1 MQADAL
7 QVIIVTPGFPA
18 NKNETENIPG
28 LQEYVLGLA
37 RMIGTD
43 NIKIVC
49 TQYPKHNTPYLWH
62 DIMVFPCGFHATR
75 FLQFFI
81 TLKRSVSRIRSL
93 ITSNSVIHSFWLTDA
108 SLAAQWALGRSKF
121 PWVATCMGQDV
132 KPGNRYLRFLKL
144 SRSKI
149 VALSDFQKEVLHRSV
164 KDKVS
169 AVIPFFIATPSLPVI
184 SKRDIDILFVGSF
197 ISLKQPQQFT
207 EIINELRI
215 KHPELKAV
223 MIGQGPMLEAM
234 WVYIRDNGLQSVIQ
248 LTGALPRQKVF
259 EWMSRSCILLHTSL
273 YEGQC
278 LAYMEALAS
287 GMHVVSYRTG
297 RIEHT
302 ARHIVCDN
310 KMEMTAVIDKLL
322 QQNLSYEP
330 YLAGSVSDTV
340 RQYMK
345 FYTGSK

>member
-18 NKNETENIPG
+18 NENETENIPG

-49 TQYPKHNTPYLWH
+49 TQYPKHNTPYVWH
-62 DIMVFPCGFHATR
+62 GIVVFPCGIKALR
-75 FLQFFI
+75 LVQFFI
-81 TLKRSVSRIRSL
+81 TMKRSVSRIRSL

-108 SLAAQWALGRSKF
+108 SLAAQQAMGRSNL

-132 KPGNRYLRFLKL
+132 KPKNRYLRFLKL
-144 SRSKI
+144 SRCKT
-149 VALSDFQKEVLHRSV
+149 VALSDFQKEELKRSV
-164 KDKVS
+164 QDKVS
-169 AVIPFFIATPSLPVI
+169 AVIPFFITPPSLPVI
-184 SKRDIDILFVGSF
+184 SKRDIDILFVASF
-197 ISLKQPQQFT
+197 ISLKQPQQFI
-207 EIINELRI
+207 EIINELRL

-223 MIGQGPMLEAM
+223 MIGQGPLLEAM
-234 WVYIRDNGLQSVIQ
+234 RVYIHEKGLQSAIE
-248 LTGALPRQKVF
+248 LTGALPREKVF
-259 EWMSRSCILLHTSL
+259 EWMSRSRILLHTSV

-302 ARHIVCDN
+302 ARHMVCDN
-310 KMEMTAVIDKLL
+310 KMEMIDVTDKLL
-322 QQNLSYEP
+322 EQNLSYEP
-330 YLAGSVSDTV
+330 YLAGSVFDTV
-340 RQYMK
+340 KQYMQL
-345 FYTGSK
+345 YTGSI